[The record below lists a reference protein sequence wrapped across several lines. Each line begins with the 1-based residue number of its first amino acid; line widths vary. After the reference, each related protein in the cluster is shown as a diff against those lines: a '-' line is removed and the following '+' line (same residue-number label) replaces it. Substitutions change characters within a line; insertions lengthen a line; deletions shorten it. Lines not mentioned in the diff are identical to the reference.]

1 MRKSIKPRRRLDL
14 TPATT
19 KAATDNRSVQLNPQD
34 PTYHKDRGATP
45 TAAAAAAAAL
55 ALSNYKK

>member
-1 MRKSIKPRRRLDL
+1 MSVEARQRLDL

-55 ALSNYKK
+55 ALSN

>member
-1 MRKSIKPRRRLDL
+1 MSVEARQRLDL

-45 TAAAAAAAAL
+45 TAAAAAAAAQ
-55 ALSNYKK
+55 AQSNQKK

>member
-1 MRKSIKPRRRLDL
+1 MSVEARQRLDL

-34 PTYHKDRGATP
+34 PTYHASRSEAP
-45 TAAAAAAAAL
+45 VAAAAAAAA
-55 ALSNYKK
+55 ATQSNQKK

>member
-1 MRKSIKPRRRLDL
+1 MSIEARQRLGL

-34 PTYHKDRGATP
+34 PTFHQSRGATP
-45 TAAAAAAAAL
+45 TAAAAAAAAQTQ
-55 ALSNYKK
+55 SNQKK